1 MTVLRR
7 ANTLDFFMSKGP
19 YWRLRSECAIAVM
32 AKASIA
38 GTTKTRLVPPLT
50 EVGAATLNTVLL
62 RDAADNVLS
71 AAARAAVSGWMAY
84 APAGS
89 EPFFRSH
96 LPESIGLLETV
107 APTLGGCLCQAAE
120 KLLGAGHGAVCL
132 INSDSPTLPAAYL
145 IAAATALAA
154 PGDRIVLGP
163 STDGG
168 YYLIGMKRLHG
179 GLFEGI
185 AWSTK
190 HVFAQTR
197 ARAQVLGLA
206 VFELPTWYDVD
217 DTETLRT
224 LIGEVL
230 DRKPFRRLPTPTPAT
245 RTRRYLSTLIK
256 ESGLRGR
263 VCASSAAG
271 RLTR

>member
-1 MTVLRR
+1 LTVLRPT
-7 ANTLDFFMSKGP
+7 NQLDFFMSEGP
-19 YWRLRSECAIAVM
+19 HWRLRSERAIAVM
-32 AKASIA
+32 AKASIV

-50 EVGAATLNTVLL
+50 EVEAATLNTVFLQ
-62 RDAADNVLS
+62 DAADNVLS

-107 APTLGGCLCQAAE
+107 APTLGGCLCQAAGR
-120 KLLGAGHGAVCL
+120 LLGVGDRAVCL

-145 IAAATALAA
+145 IAAATALGA
-154 PGDRIVLGP
+154 PGDRVVLGP

-168 YYLIGMKRLHG
+168 YYLIGMKRPHA

-185 AWSTK
+185 AGSTK

-206 VFELPTWYDVD
+206 VFELPTCYDVD
-217 DTETLRT
+217 DRETLQT

-230 DRKPFRRLPTPTPAT
+230 DRKPFRRPPTPTPAT

-256 ESGLRGR
+256 EFGLRGR